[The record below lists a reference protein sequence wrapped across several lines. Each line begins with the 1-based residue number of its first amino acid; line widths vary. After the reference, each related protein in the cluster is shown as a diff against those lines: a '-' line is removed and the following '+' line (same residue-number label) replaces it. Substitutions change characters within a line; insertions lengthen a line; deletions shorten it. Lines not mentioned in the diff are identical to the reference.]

1 MHLIGEN
8 LKGTKVS
15 PHDAVL
21 KSGRFDRGVEE
32 KLFLRFGLVFFFW
45 SGDFLFC
52 YNHFLPFWV
61 VKDCGVDIHQW
72 SQTDRFFGACGRR
85 RPGDA

>member
-1 MHLIGEN
+1 MKKEWMHLIGEN

-45 SGDFLFC
+45 SGDF
-52 YNHFLPFWV
+52 
-61 VKDCGVDIHQW
+61 
-72 SQTDRFFGACGRR
+72 
-85 RPGDA
+85 